1 MTIQNAATWTWNYIN
16 TSVFGVPSDLTSFRD
31 TPAVVN
37 TAPNKPALMQGEVG
51 ASAAASQSADQAG
64 WPTNAIPGGSL
75 SLNGSAASMANSQT
89 FLDTWYALASRC
101 SADLCAGSA
110 RATPT
115 ERACSICAASLT
127 SVSQYIYFEAF
138 DGTSTARATILR
150 RMQRRGR

>member
-1 MTIQNAATWTWNYIN
+1 VTIQNAATWTWNYIN

-51 ASAAASQSADQAG
+51 

-89 FLDTWYALASRC
+89 FLDTWVCASNTNR
-101 SADLCAGSA
+101 
-110 RATPT
+110 T
-115 ERACSICAASLT
+115 
-127 SVSQYIYFEAF
+127 QYIYFEAF
-138 DGTSTARATILR
+138 DEAWKMIYNGSEPFWGLFDKNRVFKNLTIPTCLVDY
-150 RMQRRGR
+150 